1 MFRYGNISEKTSL
14 VLLASIC
21 FWTAGSAAGEA
32 DAQARESGTIR
43 SVEFRGNR
51 AVPEHTILE
60 SLPAG
65 RGSLFSEEGVRSDS
79 KYILKLY
86 QEEGYIDAC
95 IDSAVTGADSSSRQI
110 AVIFYITEGKLSV
123 VQDIKFLGNALFTN
137 TELLASMTMRI
148 GNRFVPAL
156 LEKDIKT
163 LLNLYDQKGYPL
175 AKVSVLNLERRPEN
189 DVVQCIPV
197 LRVKEGPLVL
207 IKEIQVQGNTKTKD
221 YVILRE
227 ARLKPEELYTP
238 ELLQKVRQR
247 VERLQ
252 LFSSVSVPDMYLLKN
267 SDSEKTAAA
276 GFALR
281 VAEGNQ
287 NSFDGI
293 VGYVPASSSGGE
305 GYVTGMVSVAF
316 RNLLGTG
323 RKISIR
329 WYRQNQSSQET
340 EFHYTEP
347 WVLSLPLDANVG
359 LIQKR
364 FDSTYIK
371 NSYTISME
379 YMFNESFKAGG
390 SFFLDEVFPASGY
403 GQTVL
408 ASSRTAAAGLLLQY
422 DARDDAVTPTNGIYY
437 ESDYQ
442 TGIKTTGSLGNVN
455 RSRSTTQ
462 RVILDVSGYIAPVR
476 GQVLAEE
483 MHVRDFS
490 AASIDVSDLFQIGG
504 AATLRGYREGQFLGS
519 RIVWLNSE
527 YRFLVASRS
536 FFYGF
541 VDAAYIVQPAMR
553 DIGMEG
559 IEEGKVGYGIGV
571 RFDSGI
577 GLIGVC
583 IALGEGDTFST
594 AKLHFRLT
602 NGF

>member
-1 MFRYGNISEKTSL
+1 M
-14 VLLASIC
+14 
-21 FWTAGSAAGEA
+21 
-32 DAQARESGTIR
+32 
-43 SVEFRGNR
+43 
-51 AVPEHTILE
+51 
-60 SLPAG
+60 
-65 RGSLFSEEGVRSDS
+65 
-79 KYILKLY
+79 
-86 QEEGYIDAC
+86 
-95 IDSAVTGADSSSRQI
+95 
-110 AVIFYITEGKLSV
+110 
-123 VQDIKFLGNALFTN
+123 
-137 TELLASMTMRI
+137 
-148 GNRFVPAL
+148 
-156 LEKDIKT
+156 
-163 LLNLYDQKGYPL
+163 
-175 AKVSVLNLERRPEN
+175 NLERRPEN

-221 YVILRE
+221 YVVLRE

-252 LFSSVSVPDMYLLKN
+252 LFSSVSVPDMYLLQN

-276 GFALR
+276 GIALR

-293 VGYVPASSSGGE
+293 VGYIPASSSGSE

-359 LIQKR
+359 LIQR
-364 FDSTYIK
+364 RYDSTYIK

-379 YMFNESFKAGG
+379 YMFNELFKAGG

-408 ASSRTAAAGLLLQY
+408 ASSRTAAAGFLLQY

-442 TGIKTTGSLGNVN
+442 TGIKTTGPLGNVN
-455 RSRSTTQ
+455 GSRNTTQ

>member
-1 MFRYGNISEKTSL
+1 
-14 VLLASIC
+14 
-21 FWTAGSAAGEA
+21 
-32 DAQARESGTIR
+32 
-43 SVEFRGNR
+43 
-51 AVPEHTILE
+51 
-60 SLPAG
+60 
-65 RGSLFSEEGVRSDS
+65 
-79 KYILKLY
+79 
-86 QEEGYIDAC
+86 
-95 IDSAVTGADSSSRQI
+95 
-110 AVIFYITEGKLSV
+110 
-123 VQDIKFLGNALFTN
+123 
-137 TELLASMTMRI
+137 
-148 GNRFVPAL
+148 
-156 LEKDIKT
+156 
-163 LLNLYDQKGYPL
+163 
-175 AKVSVLNLERRPEN
+175 
-189 DVVQCIPV
+189 
-197 LRVKEGPLVL
+197 
-207 IKEIQVQGNTKTKD
+207 
-221 YVILRE
+221 
-227 ARLKPEELYTP
+227 
-238 ELLQKVRQR
+238 
-247 VERLQ
+247 
-252 LFSSVSVPDMYLLKN
+252 MYLLKN

-359 LIQKR
+359 LIQR
-364 FDSTYIK
+364 RYDSTYIK

-379 YMFNESFKAGG
+379 YMFNELFKAGG

-408 ASSRTAAAGLLLQY
+408 ASSRTAAAGFLLQY

-455 RSRSTTQ
+455 GSRSTTQ
-462 RVILDVSGYIAPVR
+462 RVLLDVSGYIAPVR